1 VSHSPS
7 TGTLIA
13 YGLRRLLTRCFTD
26 SDHSRERGMK
36 KIEAIIYPF
45 KLDDVKKALARVGIE
60 GFSVLTV
67 SGFGHQKSSDE
78 VYRGGS
84 YVVEHDPKLKVET
97 VVVDYKA
104 VQVSEAIR
112 KAARTGRVGDGEI
125 LVLPVEE
132 AVRIRTGERGNS
144 AIC

>member
-1 VSHSPS
+1 
-7 TGTLIA
+7 
-13 YGLRRLLTRCFTD
+13 
-26 SDHSRERGMK
+26 MK

-45 KLDDVKKALARVGIE
+45 KLEDVKEALARVGIE

-67 SGFGHQKSSDE
+67 NRFGHQKSPAK
-78 VYRGGS
+78 VYRS
-84 YVVEHDPKLKVET
+84 DTYVVDHEPKLKVET

-132 AVRIRTGERGNS
+132 VVSIRTGKRGNS

>member
-1 VSHSPS
+1 
-7 TGTLIA
+7 
-13 YGLRRLLTRCFTD
+13 
-26 SDHSRERGMK
+26 MK

-45 KLDDVKKALARVGIE
+45 KLDDVKEALARVGIE
-60 GFSVLTV
+60 GFSVLRV
-67 SGFGHQKSSDE
+67 SGFGHQKSPAE
-78 VYRGGS
+78 VYRDGS
-84 YVVEHDPKLKVET
+84 YVVEHDPKLKVEV

-112 KAARTGRVGDGEI
+112 KAARTGHVGDGEI

-132 AVRIRTGERGNS
+132 VVRIRTGERGSS